1 MISTFEKI
9 PKLIPLL
16 SLWILFSSI
25 IKNQLYYDNF
35 GININEFINLSE
47 FPILFIS
54 DFTSYFFYLLYFI
67 TFLGVV
73 YVKAYY
79 RKLYGHYSLPFSTVK
94 KVGLLAIIFIPL
106 IILFQLFFFNMNLY
120 LKLQLIQTE
129 IILFLVGILL
139 YLDKDIKFSK
149 KYYIVSCSI
158 LLLILS
164 SFKAN
169 IDILKIEEGK
179 TSYKIQ
185 FISNTL
191 HYQSTSDYLFIGK
204 THDYIFMYDKKNRLT
219 EVFKTAEINGLKLQ
233 KL

>member
-54 DFTSYFFYLLYFI
+54 DFTTYASYLLYFL
-67 TFLGVV
+67 TFLGIV

-79 RKLYGHYSLPFSTVK
+79 RKLYGHFPFPTVK
-94 KVGLLAIIFIPL
+94 KLGLIAIILIPV
-106 IILFQLFFFNMNLY
+106 IIVLQLFFFNMNIY

-129 IILFLVGILL
+129 IILLLVGILL

-164 SFKAN
+164 FFKSN

-179 TSYKIQ
+179 TSYNIQ

-191 HYQSTSDYLFIGK
+191 AYESTSDYLYIGK

-219 EVFKTAEINGLKLQ
+219 EVFKTAEITGLKLQ